1 MTGTLFE
8 LFLAGLAFVGSH
20 VVVSS
25 TALRPALVGVLG
37 ERPFLVL
44 YSLLSIA
51 LLVWMVRAYG
61 AAPYIEYWATATG
74 HRHLAMS
81 LMFVACM
88 FVVAGLSSS
97 SPTGVLAAA
106 PPPVPSGIVKVTRHP
121 VMWGVGLWGF
131 AHMVANGDAAS
142 LLFFGWLAGLA
153 LLGTVLIE
161 RKKKAALGA
170 AWEAFAAAS
179 SNLPFTAVLAGR
191 ARVCLGEI
199 GYGRLATGVALYVIF
214 LFAHEV
220 VIGVPPLAP

>member
-131 AHMVANGDAAS
+131 AHMVYISQRGRRVAPF
-142 LLFFGWLAGLA
+142 LRLAC
-153 LLGTVLIE
+153 
-161 RKKKAALGA
+161 RPGA
-170 AWEAFAAAS
+170 AWHGVDRAQEKGG
-179 SNLPFTAVLAGR
+179 AGGRVGGFRGGIVQPALHCR
-191 ARVCLGEI
+191 ARRARP
-199 GYGRLATGVALYVIF
+199 RLPG
-214 LFAHEV
+214 
-220 VIGVPPLAP
+220 

>member
-1 MTGTLFE
+1 MTGTLFD
-8 LFLAGLAFVGSH
+8 LFLAGLVFAGGH

-25 TALRPALVGVLG
+25 TPLRPALVRVLG

-61 AAPYIEYWATATG
+61 AAPYIEYWAAATG

-81 LMFVACM
+81 FMFVACL
-88 FVVAGLSSS
+88 FVVAGLSPS
-97 SPTGVLAAA
+97 SPTAVLAAA
-106 PPPVPSGIVKVTRHP
+106 PPPAPSGIVKVTRHP
-121 VMWGVGLWGF
+121 VMWGVGLWGL

-142 LLFFGWLAGLA
+142 LLFFGWLTGLA
-153 LLGTVLIE
+153 LLGTVFIE

-170 AWEAFAAAS
+170 EWEAFAALS
-179 SNLPFTAVLAGR
+179 SNVPFAAVLAGR
-191 ARVCLGEI
+191 ARLGLGEI
-199 GYGRLATGVALYVIF
+199 GYGRLAAGVALYVIF
-214 LFAHEV
+214 FFAHEY

>member
-8 LFLAGLAFVGSH
+8 LFLAGLVFAGSH
-20 VVVSS
+20 VAVSS
-25 TALRPALVGVLG
+25 SAIRPVLVRVFG

-61 AAPYIEYWATATG
+61 AAPHVEYWAAATG

-81 LMFVACM
+81 LMLVAC
-88 FVVAGLSSS
+88 VLVAAGLSPS
-97 SPTGVLAAA
+97 SPTSVLGAA
-106 PPPVPSGIVKVTRHP
+106 PTPAPSGIAKVTRHP

-131 AHMVANGDAAS
+131 AHMVTNGDAAS

-153 LLGTVLIE
+153 LLGTVFIE

-170 AWEAFAAAS
+170 EWDAFAAAS
-179 SNLPFTAVLAGR
+179 SNLPFAAVFAGR
-191 ARVCLGEI
+191 ARLGLGEI
-199 GYGRLATGVALYVIF
+199 GYGRLAAGVALF
-214 LFAHEV
+214 LVLFFAHEA